1 MNEKTMKDYGKWLTI
16 NTCAFCKKKTS
27 GLHKKFKAH
36 PTKYSEYVL
45 HFITK
50 SQPVLVWPSYLLE
63 QFGEMQYTCDLISN
77 NIHYF
82 RSVIIK

>member
-1 MNEKTMKDYGKWLTI
+1 MNEKTMKVADNKHL
-16 NTCAFCKKKTS
+16 CLLQKKIVAYI
-27 GLHKKFKAH
+27 KKFKAH

-77 NIHYF
+77 NIYYF